1 MGHSKA
7 VLRGKFIAVQ
17 PYLRKLEKSQIN
29 NLPLYQKQLEREQQT
44 KLTVSRT
51 KEINKDQSRNK
62 WTRDEE
68 SNRKDQWNQM
78 LVLWKDKQNW

>member
-17 PYLRKLEKSQIN
+17 SYLRKLEKSQIN
-29 NLPLYQKQLEREQQT
+29 NLPLYQKQLEREQT
-44 KLTVSRT
+44 KLKVSRT
-51 KEINKDQSRNK
+51 KEINKDQSINK